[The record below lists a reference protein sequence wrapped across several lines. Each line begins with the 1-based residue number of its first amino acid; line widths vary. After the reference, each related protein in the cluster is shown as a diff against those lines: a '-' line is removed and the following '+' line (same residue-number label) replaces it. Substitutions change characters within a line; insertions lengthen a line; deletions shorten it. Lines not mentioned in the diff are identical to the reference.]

1 MHVMQRIKDKVK
13 TQKKRIVLSEG
24 MDKRMIQA
32 AVQAASEGF
41 AEISVLATPKQ
52 VEDALGKDTAGLSAV
67 RVIDHLNSPWLKE
80 FAAEFFEMRKAKCLS
95 EEDALKAVSD
105 NVFFGDFMVRKGH
118 ADGCVSGAFNTTAL
132 VMRAAIQVLGCATGI
147 KSVSSCFIMVHPDKK
162 FGQDGLMIFAD
173 CAVIPFPDEN
183 QLADIAIASAAS
195 AKAFCGMEPRIAM
208 LSFSTKGSAKHENLE
223 KVLKAVDIVRQKR
236 PDLAIDG
243 ELQLDAALIP
253 SVGARKAPESAV
265 AGRANVLIFP
275 DLNAGNI
282 AYKAV
287 ERLGGAEAIG
297 PVLQGVAKPAN
308 DLSRGCSVNDIVNVA
323 ALTAAQAVEN
333 S

>member
-1 MHVMQRIKDKVK
+1 MHVMQRIKDKLK

-41 AEISVLATPKQ
+41 AEISLLATPNQ
-52 VEDALGKDTAGLSAV
+52 VQDALGKDTAGLSCV
-67 RVIDHLNSPWLKE
+67 RVIDPLNSPWLTE
-80 FAAEFFEMRKAKCLS
+80 FAGEFVEMRKAKGLTA
-95 EEDALKAVSD
+95 EEALKAVSD

-132 VMRAAIQVLGCATGI
+132 VMRAAIQVLGCAEGI
-147 KSVSSCFIMVHPDKK
+147 KSVSSCFIMVHPDHK

-195 AKAFCGMEPRIAM
+195 ATAFCGMEPRIAM
-208 LSFSTKGSAKHENLE
+208 LSFSTKGSAKHESLE

-243 ELQLDAALIP
+243 ELQLDAALVP
-253 SVGARKAPESAV
+253 SVGARKAPESSV
-265 AGRANVLIFP
+265 AGKANVLIFP

-282 AYKAV
+282 TYKAV

-323 ALTAAQAVEN
+323 ALTAAQAIV
-333 S
+333 